1 MTMRAVLLVLAL
13 AAPGMTAPARDA
25 APQSPE
31 SRALEAV
38 AADFMKTR
46 QDDGGVAGPSL
57 TRTREQAA
65 AARAILS
72 RLAAIDTSKLTH
84 DEWITHALIAYEAEL
99 QRDDEPF
106 YWLDF
111 RVTPYAS
118 PLARTLTARLAA
130 MPVATPADR
139 LAYLDALHAMP
150 AEIAAHE
157 ARLRSQIA
165 RGIVLPAAELE
176 LVVPFVK
183 SLVADPASS
192 AFAMAPA
199 RLATVPAGDRD
210 AFRAAVDDAV
220 RTAIVPA
227 VERLAAFLD
236 GPYRAKA
243 VAQVGVGQ
251 YPDGRAYYQHLIRRH
266 TSLDLTPEQIHRI
279 GLDEIARLEAR
290 LDQARAAAGF
300 TGTLAEF
307 RHYLKTD
314 RRFFAR
320 NSDEFGALMMDAIA
334 RIEPKVGAYF
344 ARTPKAP
351 YGVLRLDPA
360 LEASMTFGF
369 YQLPSPAE
377 PRGLYRFNGSQPES
391 RSVLM
396 ADALIFHELVPGHH
410 FQMALRNE
418 NTGLSPLRRSAQY
431 TTFTEG
437 WAEYASDLAGEM
449 GMYEDPY
456 DLAGRLSMDLF
467 LSSRLVVDTGMNALG
482 WTRERA
488 MAYMRDHTLQS
499 DVEIATETLRYS
511 TDIPG
516 QALAYK
522 MGALKIHELR
532 RTAEA
537 RLGAAFDLR
546 RFHDHILQAGPMPL
560 SALEQHVA
568 CLAEERHFDRKR

>member
-1 MTMRAVLLVLAL
+1 MVMTMRAILLALAL
-13 AAPGMTAPARDA
+13 AAPLGA

-31 SRALEAV
+31 SKALDAV

-46 QDDGGVAGPSL
+46 QGDGGVAGPSL
-57 TRTREQAA
+57 ARTREQAE
-65 AARAILS
+65 AARSILS

-84 DEWITHALIAYEAEL
+84 DEWITHALVQYEAEL
-99 QRDDEPF
+99 QRDQEPF

-118 PLARTLTARLAA
+118 PLARTLTMRLAM
-130 MPVATPADR
+130 MPVATAADR
-139 LAYLDALHAMP
+139 LAYLDALYAMP
-150 AEIAAHE
+150 GEIASHE
-157 ARLRSQIA
+157 ARLRSQTA
-165 RGIVLPAAELE
+165 RGIVLPEAELA

-183 SLVADPASS
+183 SIVADPASS
-192 AFAMAPA
+192 AFAIAPA
-199 RLATVPAGDRD
+199 RLATVPAEARD

-220 RTAIVPA
+220 RGAIVPA

-236 GPYRAKA
+236 GSYRANA
-243 VAQVGVGQ
+243 VAQVGVSQ

-266 TSLDLTPEQIHRI
+266 TSLDLTPEQIHQI
-279 GLDEIARLEAR
+279 GLDEIARR
-290 LDQARAAAGF
+290 
-300 TGTLAEF
+300 
-307 RHYLKTD
+307 
-314 RRFFAR
+314 
-320 NSDEFGALMMDAIA
+320 
-334 RIEPKVGAYF
+334 EPKVGAYF
-344 ARTPKAP
+344 MRTPKAP
-351 YGVLRLDPA
+351 YGVLRLDPS

-418 NTGLSPLRRSAQY
+418 NPDLSPLRRSAQY

-456 DLAGRLSMDLF
+456 DLAGRLTMDLF

-482 WTRERA
+482 WSRERA

-532 RTAEA
+532 KHAEA
-537 RLGAAFDLR
+537 RLGAAFDVR

-568 CLAEERHFDRKR
+568 CLGDERHADRKR